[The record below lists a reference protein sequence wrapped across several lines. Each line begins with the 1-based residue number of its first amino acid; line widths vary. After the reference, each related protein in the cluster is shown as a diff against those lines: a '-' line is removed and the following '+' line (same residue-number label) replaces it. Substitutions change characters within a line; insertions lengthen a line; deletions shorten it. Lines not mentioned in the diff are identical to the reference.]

1 MLATVRRK
9 FGGWFATSF
18 WVDAHYVLAA
28 LGTLTVFAVY
38 VIGKRFDVGF
48 AGFVAAMW
56 VTAVGN
62 DKVNM
67 PEVKLH
73 DDHA

>member
-1 MLATVRRK
+1 MLDSVKQK

-18 WVDAHYVLAA
+18 WVDAHYALAA
-28 LGTLTVFAVY
+28 VGTLVVFGAY
-38 VIGKRFDVGF
+38 AIASRFDVGF

-67 PEVKLH
+67 PGI
-73 DDHA
+73 